1 MGPRALTIAPARHT
15 SRPTTGAG
23 AQEFRCG
30 TLMVSPKQIV
40 AALAALVSLGLA
52 GCGAHHPAG
61 PPNRGPPEV
70 GVVTLQAEPVTLT
83 TELPG
88 RTSPFEVSD
97 VRPQIG
103 GIVKARLFQEGSLV
117 RAGQVLY
124 RIDPATYQAAYDQAK
139 AQLASALA
147 NVATTQIKAQR
158 YAGLVKINA
167 VSKQDYDDAQA
178 AYKQA
183 AASVQQQ
190 KAAAEAARI
199 NLGYTRVT
207 APISGRIGASAV
219 TVGALVTADQA
230 TALSTIQRLDPIY
243 VDVTQSASDEL
254 RLRREIE
261 AGQVRRGGP
270 GVLAVRLKLGDGSD
284 YAEQG
289 RLQFTD
295 VTVDQTT
302 GAVTLRAVFPNPAG
316 LLLPGLYVRA
326 EIVEGVQPN
335 ALLAPQ
341 QGVARDEKGEPTAL
355 IVDSTGHA
363 QLRTLTT
370 SRAVGDKWL
379 VTAGLAP
386 GDRLIVEG
394 VQNVKPGEA
403 VRAVPAGSPPSAPH
417 VPGPPAGHR

>member
-1 MGPRALTIAPARHT
+1 MRPEVGAPTLTIPPPRHT
-15 SRPTTGAG
+15 SLATGAG
-23 AQEFRCG
+23 AQEFSCG
-30 TLMVSPKQIV
+30 ALMISPRLV
-40 AALAALVSLGLA
+40 VTALAALATLGLT
-52 GCGAHHPAG
+52 GCGSHRAGG

-83 TELPG
+83 TELPS
-88 RTSPFEVSD
+88 RTIPFEVPD

-103 GIVKARLFQEGSLV
+103 GIVKARLFQEGTLV
-117 RAGQVLY
+117 KAGQVLY

-147 NVATTQIKAQR
+147 NVATTQITVQR

-167 VSKQDYDDAQA
+167 VSKQDYDDAEA

-183 AASVQQQ
+183 AAAVQQQ

-199 NLGYTRVT
+199 NLAYTRVT

-219 TVGALVTADQA
+219 TVGALVTAAQA

-243 VDVTQSASDEL
+243 VDVTQSADDEL

-261 AGQVRRGGP
+261 AGQVSRGGV
-270 GVLAVRLKLGDGSD
+270 GGLAVRLKLSDGSD
-284 YAEQG
+284 YAREG

-302 GAVTLRAVFPNPAG
+302 GAVTLRAVFPNPDG

-326 EIVEGVQPN
+326 MIVEGVQPEG
-335 ALLAPQ
+335 LLAPQ
-341 QGVARDEKGEPTAL
+341 QGVARDEKGAPTAL
-355 IVDSTGHA
+355 IVDASGHA
-363 QLRTLTT
+363 QFRQLRTG
-370 SRAVGDKWL
+370 RAVGDKWL
-379 VTAGLAP
+379 VTSGLNP

-394 VQNVKPGEA
+394 
-403 VRAVPAGSPPSAPH
+403 
-417 VPGPPAGHR
+417 

>member
-1 MGPRALTIAPARHT
+1 
-15 SRPTTGAG
+15 
-23 AQEFRCG
+23 
-30 TLMVSPKQIV
+30 MVSPRLIV
-40 AALAALVSLGLA
+40 TALATLATLGLA
-52 GCGAHHPAG
+52 GCGAHRAGG

-97 VRPQIG
+97 VRPQVS
-103 GIVKARLFQEGSLV
+103 GIVKTRLFQEGSLV
-117 RAGQVLY
+117 KAGQVLY
-124 RIDPATYQAAYDQAK
+124 RIDPATYQAAYDQAR

-167 VSKQDYDDAQA
+167 VSKQDYDDAEA

-183 AASVQQQ
+183 AAAVQQQ
-190 KAAAEAARI
+190 KAATEAARI
-199 NLGYTRVT
+199 NLDYTRVT

-254 RLRREIE
+254 RLRREIDS
-261 AGQVRRGGP
+261 GRVSRGGP
-270 GVLAVRLKLGDGSD
+270 GVLTVRLVLSDGSD
-284 YAEQG
+284 YGRAG

-302 GAVTLRAVFPNPAG
+302 GAVTLRAVFPNPDG

-326 EIVEGVQPN
+326 VVVEGVQDN
-335 ALLAPQ
+335 GLLAPQ

-363 QLRTLTT
+363 QLRTLMT
-370 SRAVGDKWL
+370 SRAVGDQWL
-379 VTAGLAP
+379 VTGGLRP

-394 VQNVKPGEA
+394 LQNVKPGQP
-403 VRAVPAGSPPSAPH
+403 VRAVPAGSPPTAP
-417 VPGPPAGHR
+417 PSPPPGHR